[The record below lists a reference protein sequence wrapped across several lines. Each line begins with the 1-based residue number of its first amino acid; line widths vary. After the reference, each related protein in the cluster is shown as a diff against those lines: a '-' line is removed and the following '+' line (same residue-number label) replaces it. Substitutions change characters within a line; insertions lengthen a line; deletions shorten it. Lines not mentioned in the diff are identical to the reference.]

1 MLNPTPPSPGK
12 AAESTPSK
20 REQITA
26 AVAPAPVLKKKFQ
39 NGWTREIE
47 NLMAE
52 WADKAVSYRWMH
64 ERTERV
70 FSRKDMGFMFP
81 VIILST
87 VTGAA
92 NFAMESVLTDP
103 EHKKYAQLCLG
114 GLSIATGIISTI
126 ANRLGYASASESHK
140 GAAILWGKFQRLIA
154 IELSLHPDERSD
166 CMHFLKQCRGELD
179 RLIEQSPTIP
189 TTIIEAC
196 KTEFKQYPKVKK
208 PEIIG
213 DIDTTHIFVDKGGR
227 LKKLAEEA
235 TIAIQRKKGVLKQMV
250 LDDLEPRISDVIENS
265 TLPAIKEELRRDLQ
279 RAAEKA
285 TKEAIAAV
293 AAGRVT
299 AASVTAAGGS
309 KVAPSASSASVER
322 AAAERAK
329 EMAKIAKSG
338 LVSEMRN
345 KLVVARAKTGDAPAG
360 IGLLFIDEN
369 KPVEVATLGEEDIV
383 IHVEDMAIPAVAA
396 SAPAADESGDEGE
409 EEEEEVAVRKPLTP
423 ERKTP
428 ESDEEDEEDDEHP
441 READP
446 YRKI

>member
-12 AAESTPSK
+12 ATDPTPSK
-20 REQITA
+20 RDQITA
-26 AVAPAPVLKKKFQ
+26 VSAPAPVLKKKFQ

-52 WADKAVSYRWMH
+52 WADKAVCYRWMH

-189 TTIIEAC
+189 TSIIELC
-196 KTEFKQYPKVKK
+196 KREFKQYPKVKK

-213 DIDTTHIFVDKGGR
+213 DIDTTHIFIDKGGR

-235 TIAIQRKKGVLKQMV
+235 TLAIQRKKGVLKQMV
-250 LDDLEPRISDVIENS
+250 LDDLEPRISDVIEHS

-293 AAGRVT
+293 VAGRVT
-299 AASVTAAGGS
+299 ATSATTGTN
-309 KVAPSASSASVER
+309 KVAPSASSVSVER

-345 KLVVARAKTGDAPAG
+345 KLVVAKAKTGDAPAG

-383 IHVEDMAIPAVAA
+383 IHVEEAAPAIAVAA
-396 SAPAADESGDEGE
+396 SAPFDEDE
-409 EEEEEVAVRKPLTP
+409 EEDNAVRKPLTP
-423 ERKTP
+423 ERKAP
-428 ESDEEDEEDDEHP
+428 ESDEEEDDEHP

>member
-1 MLNPTPPSPGK
+1 
-12 AAESTPSK
+12 
-20 REQITA
+20 
-26 AVAPAPVLKKKFQ
+26 
-39 NGWTREIE
+39 
-47 NLMAE
+47 
-52 WADKAVSYRWMH
+52 
-64 ERTERV
+64 
-70 FSRKDMGFMFP
+70 MFP

-189 TTIIEAC
+189 TSIIELC
-196 KTEFKQYPKVKK
+196 KREFKQYPKVKK

-213 DIDTTHIFVDKGGR
+213 DIDTTHIFIDKGGR

-235 TIAIQRKKGVLKQMV
+235 TLAIQRKKGVLKQMV
-250 LDDLEPRISDVIENS
+250 LDDLEPRISDVIEHS

-293 AAGRVT
+293 VAGRVT
-299 AASVTAAGGS
+299 AASASAGTN
-309 KVAPSASSASVER
+309 KVAPSASSVSMEHVAV
-322 AAAERAK
+322 ERAK

-345 KLVVARAKTGDAPAG
+345 KLVVAKAKTGEAPAG

-383 IHVEDMAIPAVAA
+383 IHVEENQPAVAVAA
-396 SAPAADESGDEGE
+396 SAPSEDE
-409 EEEEEVAVRKPLTP
+409 EEIAVRKPLTP
-423 ERKTP
+423 ERKAP
-428 ESDEEDEEDDEHP
+428 ESEEEDEDEDEQP